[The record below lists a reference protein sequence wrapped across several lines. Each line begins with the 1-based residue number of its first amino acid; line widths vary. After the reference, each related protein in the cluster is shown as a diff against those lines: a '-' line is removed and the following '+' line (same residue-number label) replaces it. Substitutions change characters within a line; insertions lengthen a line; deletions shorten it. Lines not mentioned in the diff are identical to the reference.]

1 MVYFLINILK
11 EVPQDCISS
20 WLCARYLFWCFFLL
34 GAILNQHQLSTEMGL
49 GVLHSAALKDNAFFF
64 KYFFKKE
71 FRDIIEN
78 NVSEDSPVQFFFPVG
93 IFFHLHSWQIQM
105 CSKICL
111 SPSSLPVCQISRKPN
126 TSSGACSSGKAMLA
140 PSGHCCL
147 FWGPLSSILPLGFP
161 LWLLLIY
168 DEQRYWGFL
177 VHGAVLFYTW
187 GLLDRQ
193 KSHLLN
199 NL

>member
-78 NVSEDSPVQFFFPVG
+78 NVSEDSPVQFFFSCG
-93 IFFHLHSWQIQM
+93 YLFS
-105 CSKICL
+105 
-111 SPSSLPVCQISRKPN
+111 SPFMANPNVFQNMLKPLVTSSLSDFKKTKHQQWCLLTRQGHAGSFWALL
-126 TSSGACSSGKAMLA
+126 SALGAS
-140 PSGHCCL
+140 
-147 FWGPLSSILPLGFP
+147 
-161 LWLLLIY
+161 
-168 DEQRYWGFL
+168 L
-177 VHGAVLFYTW
+177 VHSAPWVSVMVAS
-187 GLLDRQ
+187 DI
-193 KSHLLN
+193 
-199 NL
+199 